1 MCTTTGAVFLS
12 LLAFLPCQTQDVP
25 PPPEPIKVLADSP
38 NNVAPPDVEIRPAPP
53 PANLAADVPFGTVL
67 KGNLLQNLPGEIVIQ
82 QENNWGH
89 QAHIPSIQGLH
100 RIEVLRNHGNW
111 ERMKVICRDV
121 PHRLRLIIDHVSFP
135 EPGRMT
141 FVVHVDVPADLE
153 FDKQIWQNGLQIFG
167 GQCRGRVWFKTV
179 FAMEAT
185 SLTQDSGFRI
195 VDAGARSYR
204 FVAEKVNGAGGD
216 LAKMFGGS
224 FQQVFLQYQK
234 GLEETILARVRE
246 AMLQADESP
255 EVAASWARLVK
266 TIAQA
271 NLAQTPPLV
280 TVVSQ
285 LSPEPI
291 SVGAP
296 ALMPAQCEVSVTM
309 DFLLNGRRAIP
320 VVGRT
325 AGIAVLHE
333 AGTAVL
339 HTTLHTGASI
349 LVGILSGL
357 GHSGHGETSEHE
369 HRK

>member
-1 MCTTTGAVFLS
+1 
-12 LLAFLPCQTQDVP
+12 
-25 PPPEPIKVLADSP
+25 
-38 NNVAPPDVEIRPAPP
+38 
-53 PANLAADVPFGTVL
+53 
-67 KGNLLQNLPGEIVIQ
+67 
-82 QENNWGH
+82 
-89 QAHIPSIQGLH
+89 
-100 RIEVLRNHGNW
+100 
-111 ERMKVICRDV
+111 
-121 PHRLRLIIDHVSFP
+121 
-135 EPGRMT
+135 
-141 FVVHVDVPADLE
+141 
-153 FDKQIWQNGLQIFG
+153 LQIFG

-224 FQQVFLQYQK
+224 FQQVFLQYQN
-234 GLEETILARVRE
+234 GLEKTILARVRE
-246 AMLQADESP
+246 AMLQADASP

-285 LSPEPI
+285 LSPEPN
-291 SVGAP
+291 SVGDPAP
-296 ALMPAQCEVSVTM
+296 MPAQCEVSVTM
-309 DFLLNGRRAIP
+309 DFLLNGRRTIP
-320 VVGRT
+320 VVVERT
-325 AGIAVLHE
+325 GGSAVLHA

-339 HTTLHTGASI
+339 HTTLHTSASI
-349 LVGILSGL
+349 LVGILSSL
-357 GHSGHGETSEHE
+357 GHGEHSESLEHE